1 MCYFG
6 GRFAH
11 RRFLT
16 LSSTIFDTSSRRR
29 ASPAAVCPVAAL
41 RPCPIEAGRAS
52 HRQEIPSHDTPT
64 LSHPSL
70 SGCFTNPDAGPSV
83 SACPVLGMNP
93 GGGLPVNV
101 LERGAGRN
109 LDGDVLDDLHVVV
122 PLDVVRYLTDFLG
135 NDQRC
140 ALGLVGLPGRLAADL
155 ELLGDSVFCA
165 SMARSEE
172 VGGVRGRSSAMFS
185 SETWYTG

>member
-1 MCYFG
+1 MCDFG

-135 NDQRC
+135 ERP
-140 ALGLVGLPGRLAADL
+140 ALRARPRRAPGAPR
-155 ELLGDSVFCA
+155 
-165 SMARSEE
+165 
-172 VGGVRGRSSAMFS
+172 RGS
-185 SETWYTG
+185 